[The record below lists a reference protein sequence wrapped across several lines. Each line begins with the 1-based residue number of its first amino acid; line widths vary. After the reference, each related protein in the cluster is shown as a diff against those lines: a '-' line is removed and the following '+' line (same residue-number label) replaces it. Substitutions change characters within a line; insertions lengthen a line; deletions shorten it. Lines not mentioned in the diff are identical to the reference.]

1 MAIDKEQLQRKLA
14 AFYRPCLDCNGRE
27 MPKSTK
33 RQVLAD
39 MAYHLA
45 LTLNDIGNDWTAQHS
60 FRQIDYY
67 LVFEQNG
74 IIWC

>member
-14 AFYRPCLDCNGRE
+14 VFYRPCLDCNGRE
-27 MPKSTK
+27 MSKPTK

-39 MAYHLA
+39 MAYFLA
-45 LTLNDIGNDWTAQHS
+45 TTLNDMGNDWTALHS

-67 LVFEQNG
+67 LVFEQND

>member
-14 AFYRPCLDCNGRE
+14 AFYRPRLDCNGRE
-27 MPKSTK
+27 MPKPTK

-39 MAYHLA
+39 MAHFLA
-45 LTLNDIGNDWTAQHS
+45 NALNDIDNDWTALHS

-67 LVFEQNG
+67 LVFEQNS

>member
-1 MAIDKEQLQRKLA
+1 MAIDKELLQRKLA

-27 MPKSTK
+27 MPKPTK
-33 RQVLAD
+33 RQVLAN
-39 MAYHLA
+39 MAYLLA
-45 LTLNDIGNDWTAQHS
+45 TTLSNMDNDWTAQNS